1 MAKTPPEF
9 PPISTTEIVRWIRA
23 PQVAPLRVDFAGGWL
38 DVPRFARA
46 GGFIVNAAISP
57 TVSLR
62 EWPYFQNAGLGGSG
76 AWALINGKD
85 GVGSELD
92 LGVGWQDPAV
102 ISETGLCVWRSGPRP
117 DLEVKTDGALLR
129 GRLALY
135 WTGTQHSTPGVV
147 NQARDY
153 GAIERAG
160 RTARDAVWANDF
172 GGLADAVRQSY
183 AVQRA
188 EAMDPLTGDPAAAGN
203 AVLAACR
210 PVAWKYCGGGFGGY
224 AVYLFNAQAD
234 RDAACA
240 LPGFRPVE
248 PYVSG

>member
-1 MAKTPPEF
+1 VILSVARTPICKAKRGAFKDTTPD
-9 PPISTTEIVRWIRA
+9 I
-23 PQVAPLRVDFAGGWL
+23 LL
-38 DVPRFARA
+38 
-46 GGFIVNAAISP
+46 AAAF
-57 TVSLR
+57 R
-62 EWPYFQNAGLGGSG
+62 
-76 AWALINGKD
+76 
-85 GVGSELD
+85 
-92 LGVGWQDPAV
+92 
-102 ISETGLCVWRSGPRP
+102 
-117 DLEVKTDGALLR
+117 
-129 GRLALY
+129 
-135 WTGTQHSTPGVV
+135 
-147 NQARDY
+147 

-188 EAMDPLTGDPAAAGN
+188 EAMDPLAGDPAAAGN

-240 LPGFRPVE
+240 LPGFRQVE